1 MRLGAWQRAIFN
13 VHHHHHHPVF
23 RGSSIFVNQYS
34 RLPTNT
40 RGECGGAVGA
50 VGARGGDGDVG
61 AGCCVGGST
70 VYDIGPKGK
79 GNRA

>member
-1 MRLGAWQRAIFN
+1 MRLGAWQRAILN
-13 VHHHHHHPVF
+13 GASSSHQPVF
-23 RGSSIFVNQYS
+23 RGSSIFVIRYS

-61 AGCCVGGST
+61 AGCCVGGRM
-70 VYDIGPKGK
+70 VHEIGPEGK